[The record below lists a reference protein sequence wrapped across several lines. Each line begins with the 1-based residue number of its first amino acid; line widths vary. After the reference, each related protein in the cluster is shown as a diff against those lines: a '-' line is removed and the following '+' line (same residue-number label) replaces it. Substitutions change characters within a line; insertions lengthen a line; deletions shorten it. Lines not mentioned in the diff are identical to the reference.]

1 MAAFVTGAAGF
12 VGLAVTEALLMR
24 GERVV
29 GFDLSPVSE
38 HARRTFAGLPGRFEQ
53 VMGDICNAESLK
65 VALRRSDANCVLHLV
80 AVTAGTS
87 REIADPVG
95 VVRVNIGGVAAT
107 LEAVAACGI
116 RRVLH
121 LSSGS
126 VYGASGR
133 EVGSLTE
140 DTPLRPEQLYGI
152 TKQAGEAVALRLAD
166 LHRLDL
172 SIGRLGTCFG
182 RWEYATGARDTP
194 SAPYQIVQAARSGIP
209 AILPRSHLRDWLY
222 ARDAAA
228 AVLEL
233 LYARSRR
240 HQVYNLAAGFMW
252 SIADFCARLQQICPG
267 FEWRFAQQGEP
278 ANIDYY
284 APYDR
289 SAMAIERLRGDTAF
303 LPRYNL
309 DVALADYLQWLGPAF
324 DPIRGMPIPRH
335 GGTPS

>member
-1 MAAFVTGAAGF
+1 MSAFITGAAGF
-12 VGLAVTEALLMR
+12 VGLVVTEALLLR
-24 GERVV
+24 GERVT
-29 GFDLSPVSE
+29 GFDLSPLFE
-38 HARRTFAGLPGRFEQ
+38 RAAKAFAGLPGRFEH
-53 VMGDICNAESLK
+53 VIGDVCDAGGLK
-65 VALRRSDANCVLHLV
+65 AALRESGANCVLNLA
-80 AVTAGTS
+80 AVTAGIA
-87 REIADPVG
+87 RETGDASG
-95 VVRVNIGGVAAT
+95 VIRVNVGGVAAA
-107 LEAVAACGI
+107 LEAAAACGV

-133 EVGSLTE
+133 DVAVLAE

-152 TKQAGEAVALRLAD
+152 TKQAGEAVASRLAD

-182 RWEYATGARDTP
+182 RWEHATGARDTP
-194 SAPYQIVQAARSGIP
+194 SAPYQVVQAARSGIA

-240 HQVYNLAAGFMW
+240 HRIYNLAGGFMW
-252 SIADFCARLQQICPG
+252 SIADLCARMQQACAG
-267 FEWRFAQQGEP
+267 FEWRFAQAGEP

-289 SAMAIERLRGDTAF
+289 APMANDRLRADTGF
-303 LPRYNL
+303 LPRYSL
-309 DVALADYLQWLGPAF
+309 DEALADYLQWLGPAS
-324 DPIRGMPIPRH
+324 DGAPK
-335 GGTPS
+335 TSPS

>member
-24 GERVV
+24 GERVI
-29 GFDLSPVSE
+29 GFDLFPVSE
-38 HARRTFAGLPGRFEQ
+38 HAQRTFAGLPDRFEQ
-53 VMGDICNAESLK
+53 VMGDISDGEGLK
-65 VALRRSDANCVLHLV
+65 VALRQSDANCVLNLA

-95 VVRVNIGGVAAT
+95 VVRVNIGGAAAT
-107 LEAVAACGI
+107 VEAAAACGI

-133 EVGSLTE
+133 DFGLLTE

-152 TKQAGEAVALRLAD
+152 TKQASEAVALRLAD

-182 RWEYATGARDTP
+182 RWEYATTARDTP
-194 SAPYQIVQAARSGIP
+194 SAPYQIVQAARSRIP
-209 AILPRSHLRDWLY
+209 AILSRSHP
-222 ARDAAA
+222 AA
-228 AVLEL
+228 
-233 LYARSRR
+233 
-240 HQVYNLAAGFMW
+240 W
-252 SIADFCARLQQICPG
+252 LQQVCPG
-267 FEWRFAQQGEP
+267 FEWRFAQHGES

-289 SAMAIERLRGDTAF
+289 SAMAIERLLGDTAF
-303 LPRYNL
+303 LPLYNL
-309 DVALADYLQWLGPAF
+309 TEGLADYLQWLGPAF
-324 DPIRGMPIPRH
+324 DPVPRH
-335 GGTPS
+335 RGRRHDRR